1 VPSRKRGHFEV
12 QVDGRKVAERKGGLV
27 AKLVK
32 RPWPDPEDVVAAVR
46 AATQPA
52 AD

>member
-1 VPSRKRGHFEV
+1 MPSKKRGHFEV

-27 AKLVK
+27 AMLVK

-46 AATQPA
+46 GAARSA

>member
-1 VPSRKRGHFEV
+1 MPSKKRGHFEV

-27 AKLVK
+27 AMLVR
-32 RPWPDPEDVVAAVR
+32 RPWPDAEDVVAAVQ
-46 AATQPA
+46 AATRPA